1 MSDFFGTIVEA
12 LGGGRNILLA
22 AALATSNGQVWN
34 LTGRMTKYRKAA
46 EAAAAEDRK
55 AAEARSADDR
65 EALRKQCE
73 AAEVRAPEDR
83 EAFRKLLEAAQ
94 TRAAA
99 GRKRNEDDHRA
110 WCFATP

>member
-12 LGGGRNILLA
+12 LGGGCNIFLA
-22 AALATSNGQVWN
+22 AASATSNGQVWN

-46 EAAAAEDRK
+46 EAAAEDRK

-73 AAEVRAPEDR
+73 AAEVRPPEDR